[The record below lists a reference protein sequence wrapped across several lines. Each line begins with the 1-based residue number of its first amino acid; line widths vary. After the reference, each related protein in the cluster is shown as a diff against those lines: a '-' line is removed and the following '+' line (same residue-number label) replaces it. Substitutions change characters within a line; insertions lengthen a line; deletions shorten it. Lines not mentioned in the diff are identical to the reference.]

1 MRYYIEATKV
11 ILISE
16 TEINSKTK
24 RGNILENYEK
34 QQVGQIE
41 INDGHYR
48 FDSATLQN
56 KQWQ

>member
-1 MRYYIEATKV
+1 MLKPPRSS
-11 ILISE
+11 LFSD

-41 INDGHYR
+41 INDGH
-48 FDSATLQN
+48 
-56 KQWQ
+56 